1 MLRPGYA
8 IEYDAIDPTELERT
22 LETKQIAGL
31 FLAGR
36 NQRHLRL
43 TKKPPA
49 RA

>member
-22 LETKQIAGL
+22 LETKKISGL
-31 FLAGR
+31 FLAG
-36 NQRHLRL
+36 QLTEPAA
-43 TKKPPA
+43 TKKPPV